1 MALETIRKTTL
12 AQRFRRLLLGK
23 EKPNLLTRIS
33 VISGF
38 VVWLYLFSWQMLTCV
53 SILLLGQLDQSNYVR
68 ATYNHVGSAYKT
80 DIINLLFLHSII
92 QIGIYFLILFSL
104 ILIWRRIKVGF
115 LIYVLGYL
123 TTLAISFFLMGV
135 NFLVKEIPLVD
146 YILILTSVLYFSIGI
161 FIFYG
166 RKKEGS

>member
-1 MALETIRKTTL
+1 MALEIIRKTTL

-38 VVWLYLFSWQMLTCV
+38 VVWLYLFSWQMLTFA
-53 SILLLGQLDQSNYVR
+53 SILLLGQLDQSNFVR
-68 ATYNHVGSAYKT
+68 ATYNHVGRGYKT

-104 ILIWRRIKVGF
+104 ILIWRRMKVGF

-123 TTLAISFFLMGV
+123 ATLAISFFLMGI

-161 FIFYG
+161 FVFYG
-166 RKKEGS
+166 RKKDAS